1 MLFGC
6 LPIQNIPVFI
16 VMYGVLAFSVWML
29 WTDYEDEKHEQGL
42 ERVRRAEVHR
52 RAMKAMTNSRRERT
66 NKCIGR
72 YHGLV

>member
-6 LPIQNIPVFI
+6 LPIQNVPVFV
-16 VMYGVLAFSVWML
+16 VMCGVLVFCLWMM
-29 WTDYEDEKHEQGL
+29 WTDYKDEQHARGVA
-42 ERVRRAEVHR
+42 RVQRAEMHR
-52 RAMKAMTNSRRERT
+52 RAVKAMMNNRRERT

>member
-6 LPIQNIPVFI
+6 LPIVNIPVFI
-16 VMYGVLAFSVWML
+16 AGIGVLAFSVWML
-29 WTDYEDEKHEQGL
+29 WTDYEDEKHEQGIK
-42 ERVRRAEVHR
+42 RVRRCEVHR
-52 RAMKAMTNSRRERT
+52 RAVKAMTNNRRERT